1 MFGKKKNQIRANATL
16 SILCRVIKSN
26 QPNMGGIRARKT
38 FHPIQEILFRSIIIA
53 QITLLSFLFTFSIV
67 YILYRIL
74 ENSLLISNVAIPPQ
88 GGTNEK
94 NSQNPQSKYLLRYCL
109 RPLPTISLTTKDAR
123 KSTKSC
129 SGMASGRSIRY
140 LSVF

>member
-38 FHPIQEILFRSIIIA
+38 FHPIQEILFRSIIIF
-53 QITLLSFLFTFSIV
+53 QNTFLSFLFTFSIV

-94 NSQNPQSKYLLRYCL
+94 NSQNPQPVA
-109 RPLPTISLTTKDAR
+109 RPPVTLLPTTFLTTKGAR
-123 KSTKSC
+123 KYTKFC
-129 SGMASGRSIRY
+129 WGMVNGRSIPC
-140 LSVF
+140 LNVS